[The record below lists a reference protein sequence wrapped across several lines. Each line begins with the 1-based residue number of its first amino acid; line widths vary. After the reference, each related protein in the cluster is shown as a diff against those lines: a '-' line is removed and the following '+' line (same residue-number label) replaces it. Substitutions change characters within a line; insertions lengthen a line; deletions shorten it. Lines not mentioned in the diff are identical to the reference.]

1 MTIPNGQRPTARK
14 FSRWLFLPS
23 LAILAGAA
31 SIAAQ
36 SKAPAGDEWLKR
48 PVDDRTFKG
57 YLDFF
62 KYEAKLPFDVQ
73 VTKIEDDRGVQRE
86 RLSFQSTS
94 GVRVT
99 AVLSQQGGGS
109 GLRPGIIFLHGGVPS
124 GKEATL
130 TMAGILARAGWSVL
144 SIDLP
149 YFGERKT
156 ELLTTF
162 SEQEKHDKLY
172 NQPSAYLSWV
182 TQINKDVSRA
192 FDMLVAERKVDPSRI
207 ALWGGSRGAMVGSIV
222 GAVDKRL
229 AAVALLFGAHFD
241 ALETDHLPAAC
252 PANYIGRIAPRPLL
266 MVNATQDSD
275 MIRDVAVEPLFKL
288 AKQPKQI
295 IWTDGGHMFMTEEH
309 RAAIIQWLR
318 EKTR

>member
-1 MTIPNGQRPTARK
+1 MKVLTAILS
-14 FSRWLFLPS
+14 F
-23 LAILAGAA
+23 AILAGAVFPT
-31 SIAAQ
+31 AQ
-36 SKAPAGDEWLKR
+36 TKGSPGDQWLKR

-62 KYEAKLPFDVQ
+62 KYDTKLPFDVR
-73 VTKIEDDRGVQRE
+73 VTKSEDDRGVQRE
-86 RLSFQSTS
+86 YLSFQSTS

-99 AVLSQQGGGS
+99 SVLSHQQQGAGS
-109 GLRPGIIFLHGGVPS
+109 GLRPAVIYLHGGAPA
-124 GKEATL
+124 GKENTL
-130 TMAGILARAGWSVL
+130 PFAGVLARAGWTVL

-156 ELLTTF
+156 DFFTTF

-182 TQINKDVSRA
+182 TQVSKDVSRA
-192 FDMLVAERKVDPSRI
+192 FDVLVAERGVDPRRV
-207 ALWGGSRGAMVGSIV
+207 ALLGSSRGAIVGSVAAGI
-222 GAVDKRL
+222 DKRL
-229 AAVALLFGAHFD
+229 AAVVMLYGGHYD
-241 ALETDHLPAAC
+241 ALENNHLPAAC

-266 MVNATQDSD
+266 MVNGTQDSD
-275 MIRDVAVEPLFKL
+275 MIRDLAVEPLFKL
-288 AKQPKQI
+288 AKGPKQI

-309 RAAIIQWLR
+309 RANIIQWLR

>member
-1 MTIPNGQRPTARK
+1 MKLWR
-14 FSRWLFLPS
+14 LS
-23 LAILAGAA
+23 LSFAVVVCAAAVLAG
-31 SIAAQ
+31 Q
-36 SKAPAGDEWLKR
+36 SKAPAGDQWLKR
-48 PVDDRTFKG
+48 PVDDRTLNG
-57 YLDFF
+57 YVEFF
-62 KYEAKLPFDVQ
+62 KYDSKLPLDVQ
-73 VTKIEDDRGVQRE
+73 VTKTEDERGVQRE

-99 AVLSQQGGGS
+99 AVLSQQAGGS
-109 GLRPGIIFLHGGVPS
+109 GSRPAIIFLHGGVPA
-124 GKEATL
+124 GKDATL
-130 TMAGILARAGWSVL
+130 TMSGVLARAGFAVL

-156 ELLTTF
+156 DFLTTF

-192 FDMLVAERKVDPSRI
+192 YDMLVAERKVDPRRV
-207 ALWGGSRGAMVGSIV
+207 ALWGSSRGAMVGTIV

-229 AAVALLFGAHFD
+229 AAVAVIYGAHFD
-241 ALETDHLPAAC
+241 ALEKEHLPAAC
-252 PANYIGRIAPRPLL
+252 PANYVGRIAPRPLL
-266 MVNATQDSD
+266 MVNGTQDSD
-275 MIRDVAVEPLFKL
+275 MIRDAAVEPLFRL
-288 AKQPKQI
+288 AKEPKQI